1 MESNLGAYKESILY
15 KKITQPDAEVVATPT
30 ASLGTFKERKGKSSD
45 TTNGLK
51 HYESLMK

>member
-15 KKITQPDAEVVATPT
+15 KKITQPDAEVKVTPT
-30 ASLGTFKERKGKSSD
+30 SSLRVLKERKGKSSD
-45 TTNGLK
+45 TTTGLK

>member
-15 KKITQPDAEVVATPT
+15 KKITQPDAEVIATGS
-30 ASLGTFKERKGKSSD
+30 ASLGVAKERKGKSSD

>member
-15 KKITQPDAEVVATPT
+15 KKITQPDAEVIATPT

-45 TTNGLK
+45 TNNGLK